1 MPVSEAVRY
10 SPGDHDHY
18 PLRRYAGVF
27 RDPVQERLFQRHH
40 LQRNQAQ
47 LRITLTFCACFY
59 VVFALT
65 DVAMLGYTVAALGLF
80 GARVLVAL
88 SAATALFLIA
98 RYPQSII
105 MPRIAATI
113 AEVVGMA
120 AFMPIVWLRPEELSW
135 HTTSLGIMLSV
146 VYLFIPNTFW
156 IAAVVAISTTVAYVL
171 LVLSIGLLSV
181 PELLIMTM
189 LLILANGFGI
199 IAALRYENLLRNE
212 FIAQASL
219 KNLSYL
225 DHLTGCYNRRYME
238 EHLLAHEVDRACR
251 YPAWLTVI
259 MCDLDYFK
267 TINDTYGHPVGDAVL
282 QHFAVL
288 LQDACRA
295 HVDSVIRYG
304 GEEFMLILP
313 ETDLKGGIAMAER
326 MRAMLASGPVCRMGK
341 HDIMITGSFGV
352 GAVNFSAANAG
363 ANPQALIAHVD
374 ELLYRAKQ
382 AGRDRI
388 EFAEFCPQSAVL
400 QPVISPMA
408 SQMI

>member
-1 MPVSEAVRY
+1 M
-10 SPGDHDHY
+10 
-18 PLRRYAGVF
+18 
-27 RDPVQERLFQRHH
+27 
-40 LQRNQAQ
+40 
-47 LRITLTFCACFY
+47 
-59 VVFALT
+59 VFALT
-65 DVAMLGYTVAALGLF
+65 DVAMLGYTVSALVLF

-88 SAATALFLIA
+88 AAMTGLFLIS
-98 RYPQSII
+98 RYPQSVT
-105 MPRIAATI
+105 MPKVAATI

-120 AFMPIVWLRPEELSW
+120 AFMPIVWFRPEELSW
-135 HTTSLGIMLSV
+135 HTTSLSIMLSV

-156 IAAVVAISTTVAYVL
+156 IAAMVAISTTVAYVL

-313 ETDLKGGIAMAER
+313 ETDLQGGIAMAER
-326 MRAMLASGPVCRMGK
+326 LRAALAGGPVCRMGK

-363 ANPQALIAHVD
+363 ASPQALIAHVD

-388 EFAEFCPQSAVL
+388 EFAEFRPQTAAQ
-400 QPVISPMA
+400 QPVPSPVA
-408 SQMI
+408 SQMV